1 MNLRLKGKLNI
12 GASSSRSGKRRIRRD
27 VEKST
32 QKLIESIE
40 RPRTYAIGPKEHIY
54 PITESNVTG
63 LTTLLTSRWPL
74 SQFSFHT
81 LAVRELEIT
90 APNLD
95 VALEEFFAA
104 ILPPFVPVAQLQ
116 PYFVQIYL
124 HDLHPEP
131 CTT

>member
-54 PITESNVTG
+54 PITESNVTD
-63 LTTLLTSRWPL
+63 LDHTSHIAVAVVTVL
-74 SQFSFHT
+74 IHT
-81 LAVRELEIT
+81 LAVRERE
-90 APNLD
+90 NHRS
-95 VALEEFFAA
+95 EF
-104 ILPPFVPVAQLQ
+104 
-116 PYFVQIYL
+116 
-124 HDLHPEP
+124 
-131 CTT
+131 